1 MPPTWASAIGY
12 YMESIERQGKVEI
25 VWDINIYALSVR
37 IGIFLTSSSPN
48 FIYFNLSMIG
58 QLLAGHYRILQVLG
72 EGGFGQTYI
81 TEDLHLPGNPKCVLK
96 HLKPASVDPG
106 VLGIARKLFEK
117 EAIVLQQLGN
127 HDRIPRLLA
136 YFEED
141 QEFYLVQEYVPGHP
155 LSKELTPGTKWSER
169 QVTELFQEV
178 LDILVF
184 IHGQGVIHRDIKPD
198 NIMRRDSDRRLVLI
212 DFGAIKQVRNQQV
225 AHGQHTMTVAIGTP
239 GYMPIEQASG
249 NPRASSDIYSLGMLG
264 IQALTGV
271 NPYELAEDDRTGEL
285 KWEHLTVANPQLVAI
300 IQRMTRYHFRDRYL
314 TAAEALQAVN
324 ALVSGVAPPSVE
336 TYVQQTTQPQPGGG
350 DSQATVVVGRS
361 NVPIAPTELP
371 DRRTAPK
378 PPARGLGIFPIVA
391 GLGAISAAVGS
402 FIWFSTN
409 ILNKRS
415 FADAVKT
422 DLCRTAT
429 PTDLSTTRVR
439 SQPQRDAKIQ
449 ANLPRGT
456 KVVFLAQQDAFVQIQ
471 MADNSTGWVFN
482 NQISSCNAAPA
493 TPKPTPSK
501 AVESPVPVP
510 VPTPKVSRSPAI
522 TPPTPTPTPSPVDS
536 PSPVPIE
543 VPSPIDSPTPTPSQ
557 SATPTPSPSLT
568 PYTSPRGIQSP
579 SSSPTP
585 TNIEPPDK
593 ITTPK
598 PSQSPTEDKTPIW

>member
-1 MPPTWASAIGY
+1 
-12 YMESIERQGKVEI
+12 
-25 VWDINIYALSVR
+25 
-37 IGIFLTSSSPN
+37 
-48 FIYFNLSMIG
+48 MIG

-81 TEDLHLPGNPKCVLK
+81 TEDLHLPGHPKCVLK

-155 LSKELTPGTKWSER
+155 LSKELAPGTKWSER
-169 QVTELFQEV
+169 QVTEMFQEV
-178 LDILVF
+178 LGILVF

-300 IQRMTRYHFRDRYL
+300 VQRMTRYHFKDRYL
-314 TAAEALQAVN
+314 TAEEALQVVN
-324 ALVSGVAPPSVE
+324 ALVTGVVPPAVE
-336 TYVQQTTQPQPGGG
+336 TYVQQTTQPQPRGG
-350 DSQATVVVGRS
+350 DSQATVVVGKS
-361 NVPIAPTELP
+361 SVPLAPTELP

-378 PPARGLGIFPIVA
+378 PPSRGLGMFPIVA
-391 GLGAISAAVGS
+391 GLSTIAAAVGI
-402 FIWFSTN
+402 FVWFSTN
-409 ILNKRS
+409 ILTKRG
-415 FADAVKT
+415 FADAVKS

-429 PTDLSTTRVR
+429 PTDLPTTRVR
-439 SQPQRDAKIQ
+439 SQPQRDASIQ

-456 KVVFLAQQDAFVQIQ
+456 KVVFLAQKDAFVQIQ

-482 NQISSCNAAPA
+482 NQIASCNAAPA

-501 AVESPVPVP
+501 PVESP
-510 VPTPKVSRSPAI
+510 VPTPKVSRSPVV
-522 TPPTPTPTPSPVDS
+522 TPATPTPTPTPTPIDS

-543 VPSPIDSPTPTPSQ
+543 VPSPTSSPIPIQ
-557 SATPTPSPSLT
+557 SATPTPSPSYT
-568 PYTSPRGIQSP
+568 PYSSPRGIQPSP

-585 TNIEPPDK
+585 TPSNSVEPVEK
-593 ITTPK
+593 IVPA
-598 PSQSPTEDKTPIW
+598 PSTSPNDDKTPIW

>member
-1 MPPTWASAIGY
+1 
-12 YMESIERQGKVEI
+12 
-25 VWDINIYALSVR
+25 
-37 IGIFLTSSSPN
+37 
-48 FIYFNLSMIG
+48 MIG

-96 HLKPASVDPG
+96 HLKPASADPG
-106 VLGIARKLFEK
+106 VLEIARKLFEK

-155 LSKELTPGTKWSER
+155 LSKELSPGTKWSER

-285 KWEHLTVANPQLVAI
+285 KWEHLTVANPQLIAI

-324 ALVSGVAPPSVE
+324 ALVSGVAPPPVE
-336 TYVQQTTQPQPGGG
+336 TYVQTTQPQSRGVE
-350 DSQATVVVGRS
+350 SQATVVVGRS
-361 NVPIAPTELP
+361 SGAQAPTELP
-371 DRRTAPK
+371 QQRRTAPK
-378 PPARGLGIFPIVA
+378 PRSGGMFPLVA
-391 GLGAISAAVGS
+391 GLGTIAAAVGS
-402 FIWFSTN
+402 FLWFSTN

-415 FADAVKT
+415 FADAVKS

-439 SQPQRDAKIQ
+439 SQPQRDASIQ

-456 KVVFLAQQDAFVQIQ
+456 KVVFLAERDAFVQIQ
-471 MADNSTGWVFN
+471 MADNSTGWVYN
-482 NQISSCNAAPA
+482 NQIASCTAAA
-493 TPKPTPSK
+493 VTPTPTPSK
-501 AVESPVPVP
+501 SVESPVPVA
-510 VPTPKVSRSPAI
+510 VPTPKASRPVVAPA
-522 TPPTPTPTPSPVDS
+522 TPTPSPVDS

-543 VPSPIDSPTPTPSQ
+543 VPSPAVSPTGSPTPTPSQ
-557 SATPTPSPSLT
+557 SATPTPATTQSPSQ
-568 PYTSPRGIQSP
+568 PSP

-585 TNIEPPDK
+585 LTPKSVEPAEK
-593 ITTPK
+593 STTPT
-598 PSQSPTEDKTPIW
+598 PSKSPTEDKTPIW

>member
-1 MPPTWASAIGY
+1 
-12 YMESIERQGKVEI
+12 
-25 VWDINIYALSVR
+25 
-37 IGIFLTSSSPN
+37 
-48 FIYFNLSMIG
+48 MIG

-96 HLKPASVDPG
+96 HLKPASADTG
-106 VLGIARKLFEK
+106 VLEIARKLFEK

-141 QEFYLVQEYVPGHP
+141 REFYLVQEYVPGHP
-155 LSKELTPGTKWSER
+155 LSKELTPGTKWGER

-324 ALVSGVAPPSVE
+324 ALVSGIAPPPVE
-336 TYVQQTTQPQPGGG
+336 TYVQTTQPQTRGIE
-350 DSQATVVVGRS
+350 SQATVVVGGSR
-361 NVPIAPTELP
+361 VPIAPTELP
-371 DRRTAPK
+371 ERRTTPK
-378 PPARGLGIFPIVA
+378 PPSRGLGIFPIVA
-391 GLGAISAAVGS
+391 GIGAIAAAVGS

-415 FADAVKT
+415 FADAVKS

-429 PTDLSTTRVR
+429 PTDLPTTRVR
-439 SQPQRDAKIQ
+439 SQPQRDATIQ
-449 ANLPRGT
+449 ANLSRGT
-456 KVVFLAQQDAFVQIQ
+456 KVVFLAEQDAFVQIQ

-482 NQISSCNAAPA
+482 NQIASCNAAPA

-501 AVESPVPVP
+501 PVESPVPVP
-510 VPTPKVSRSPAI
+510 VPSPKVSRSPVV
-522 TPPTPTPTPSPVDS
+522 PTPTPTPSPVDS

-543 VPSPIDSPTPTPSQ
+543 VPSIEPSPTPSQ
-557 SATPTPSPSLT
+557 SVTPTPSPSLT
-568 PYTSPRGIQSP
+568 PYSSPRGIQSP

-585 TNIEPPDK
+585 V
-593 ITTPK
+593 
-598 PSQSPTEDKTPIW
+598 PSQSVEPVEKIVTPTPSKPPTDDKTPIW

>member
-1 MPPTWASAIGY
+1 
-12 YMESIERQGKVEI
+12 
-25 VWDINIYALSVR
+25 
-37 IGIFLTSSSPN
+37 
-48 FIYFNLSMIG
+48 MIG

-96 HLKPASVDPG
+96 HLKPASTNTG
-106 VLGIARKLFEK
+106 VLEIARKLFDK

-324 ALVSGVAPPSVE
+324 ALVSGIAPPPVE
-336 TYVQQTTQPQPGGG
+336 TRVQQTTQPQHGLE
-350 DSQATVVVGRS
+350 SQATVVVGRS
-361 NVPIAPTELP
+361 SVPIAPTELP
-371 DRRTAPK
+371 SQRTAPQQ
-378 PPARGLGIFPIVA
+378 PSRGMGMFPIVVGMGTIA
-391 GLGAISAAVGS
+391 AAVGS

-422 DLCRTAT
+422 DLCRIAT
-429 PTDLSTTRVR
+429 PTDLPTTRVR

-449 ANLPRGT
+449 TNLPRGT
-456 KVVFLAQQDAFVQIQ
+456 KVVFLAERDAFVQIQ

-482 NQISSCNAAPA
+482 NQIASCNAAPA
-493 TPKPTPSK
+493 TPKPAPSK

-510 VPTPKVSRSPAI
+510 IPTPKVSRSPVIA
-522 TPPTPTPTPSPVDS
+522 PATPTPTPSPVES

-543 VPSPIDSPTPTPSQ
+543 VPSPSPTPSQ
-557 SATPTPSPSLT
+557 SVTPTPSPSLT

-593 ITTPK
+593 NITPT
-598 PSQSPTEDKTPIW
+598 PSQSPTDDSKTPIW

>member
-1 MPPTWASAIGY
+1 
-12 YMESIERQGKVEI
+12 
-25 VWDINIYALSVR
+25 
-37 IGIFLTSSSPN
+37 
-48 FIYFNLSMIG
+48 MIG

-106 VLGIARKLFEK
+106 VLEIARKLFDK

-285 KWEHLTVANPQLVAI
+285 KWEHLTVANPQLIAI
-300 IQRMTRYHFRDRYL
+300 VQRMTRYHFRDRYL

-324 ALVSGVAPPSVE
+324 ALVSGVVPPPVE
-336 TYVQQTTQPQPGGG
+336 TYVQTTQPQPHGS

-361 NVPIAPTELP
+361 TARQAPTELP
-371 DRRTAPK
+371 QQRRSTAAN
-378 PPARGLGIFPIVA
+378 PPARGMFPLIA
-391 GLGAISAAVGS
+391 GMSAIAAAVGS
-402 FIWFSTN
+402 FIWFSSN

-415 FADAVKT
+415 FADAVKS
-422 DLCRTAT
+422 DLCRIAS
-429 PTDLSTTRVR
+429 PTDISTTRVR
-439 SQPQRDAKIQ
+439 SQPQRDATIQ

-456 KVVFLAQQDAFVQIQ
+456 KVVFLTEQEAFVQIQ

-482 NQISSCNAAPA
+482 NQITSCNAAPA
-493 TPKPTPSK
+493 TPKPTPSQS
-501 AVESPVPVP
+501 VESPVPVP
-510 VPTPKVSRSPAI
+510 VPTPKVSRSPVV
-522 TPPTPTPTPSPVDS
+522 TPATPTPSPVDS

-543 VPSPIDSPTPTPSQ
+543 VPSPVVTPSPSQ
-557 SATPTPSPSLT
+557 SLTPTPSPTLT
-568 PYTSPRGIQSP
+568 PFTSPRGIQPSP
-579 SSSPTP
+579 SSSPKPTP
-585 TNIEPPDK
+585 TPASSDP
-593 ITTPK
+593 TTPTPT
-598 PSQSPTEDKTPIW
+598 PSKSPVDDSKTPIW